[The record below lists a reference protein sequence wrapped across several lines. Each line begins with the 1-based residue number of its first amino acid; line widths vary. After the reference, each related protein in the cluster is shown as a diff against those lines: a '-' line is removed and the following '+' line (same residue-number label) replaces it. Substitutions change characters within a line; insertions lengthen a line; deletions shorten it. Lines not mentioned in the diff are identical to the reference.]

1 MLGLTLDRILVFLAV
16 VSMQLQYS
24 LDGFIPRIICYVVF
38 YTVVF
43 CLIDRI
49 KEGK

>member
-1 MLGLTLDRILVFLAV
+1 MLDLTLDRILVFLAV

-24 LDGFIPRIICYVVF
+24 LDGFIPRIICYVIFYFCVF
-38 YTVVF
+38 V
-43 CLIDRI
+43 LIDRV